1 MIVYLLPILA
11 VCIGFAIAYFLKRS
25 QLTSIKLLLAFSG
38 AYLLSL
44 TVFEFFPEV
53 YTHDNK
59 QVGLFIMIGILL
71 QILLEFLSKGAE
83 HGHIHHHEDQ
93 KSFPFVLFIS
103 LSIHSL
109 LEGFP
114 LHDHDTLL
122 YGVVIHKVPI
132 AIILSTFLLKANFS
146 KVRITLFL
154 ILFALMTPLGS
165 LLQAKVAYF
174 STIAVYINAL
184 VIGIFLHV
192 STTILFET
200 GNNHKFNATKLVA
213 IILGIG
219 IAYLL

>member
-44 TVFEFFPEV
+44 TVFEFFPEI

-83 HGHIHHHEDQ
+83 HGHIHHHEDH

-122 YGVVIHKVPI
+122 YGVVIHKIPI